1 IKLER
6 ELKRTNFNSNTSR
19 LIEKFMDNLEAFN
32 AEKEAKIAKIREE
45 ELKRQEAFYKKRND
59 KNDEFIDVEVLEE
72 VGLNE
77 PMKFLEFQQKKL
89 LTYIKQNTPLRLLEH
104 KKEFSTRDILN
115 FLEQSSLNGKEKAF
129 LIRHLERDL
138 DKIKAKIEEEEALKE
153 TQKAWLKTFGLKSMD
168 EAYTPKFSKEVS
180 EALEPVLKGEEIK
193 LTKGSFEKLLKRD
206 REEFLPV
213 IKETLENADA
223 VLKDK
228 ENALI
233 FVKDIGKKSYFTSVA
248 KNANNEWVISTNS
261 LKTLNTLK
269 NRVDD
274 NGEVL
279 FLSKEASNILA
290 EAFTKRAFSN
300 ELANDI
306 IPQAK
311 QTKLESTLNN
321 DTLQSYRTHNNAKI
335 LLDRNIWEKELE
347 LKKLV
352 EEKEKVERV
361 AQTIKEQA
369 NSRTLTKIARELEK
383 IGFESFSKR
392 SVMDYEESKLRK
404 INPRLT
410 GQQFYDESTIIDF
423 KDLKK
428 FIKSRD
434 DFIKFKDKLDT
445 LHLEKSY
452 YSSIWFNKTIKD
464 FSDTEQARF
473 YQIFNEDNYDKIMKE
488 LVDEQERKVK
498 NIDNDKIISLQK
510 ELGELKEQLEKTN
523 QSLEQSERELEQF
536 PFLQK
541 LVNHKPLFD
550 DFLALRF
557 TTMSEKEIKKQAKE
571 AFIDIDISRG
581 YIEKSLNITPLKEFG
596 TNYAEFYRDGKGAIE
611 KLIREA
617 GAFKENGEK
626 GEYKG
631 QVSGAFYK
639 EGLGDIDVVWGD
651 ESFGLKHILER
662 RTQDF
667 INQGFKQNEA
677 QNKTKELLNE
687 IPQILENGKIY
698 SQNKDKIEIIT
709 DKYTLVI
716 GTRNEKK
723 FIITELIDR
732 RNKKRM
738 EAMQTVVGDSF
749 TDEPLAKTPLS
760 SNQESIIAQ
769 INDTLS
775 EVVDNYEH
783 FCQRYGGSLD
793 GSLYL
798 DDFKALSKDEQ
809 REFSHILYT
818 FRNYLNQYDKSFENA
833 TDSIKKAYE
842 LDILGQKE
850 ANDILKKANP
860 QRNITKYVE
869 NALRVIKSIKA
880 SKEYGDDYF
889 EKMQELK
896 DIENKFYKYITGLEK
911 TKNQIENI
919 QFQIQKA
926 NLEKLNEL
934 NERVDE
940 SVKNLIDKSTS
951 KGRDMQII
959 GAANFT
965 PQIAKY
971 IHENKKRIAIE
982 KLDAKEAENLGFK
995 FPNEARA
1002 TIDYTA
1008 IQHTLKRHGGDS
1020 KLAKESGQE
1029 PINYDDIANYRNIAK
1044 NADETLQ
1051 SEDKSGNKV
1060 VVSFKQINGHFVVV
1074 EQMQRKNND
1083 LAFKTMFK
1091 EKGEYKNS
1099 PSYKETRAKTQT
1111 LSSGYEPSANSFVK
1125 PDESIPQT
1133 PQEIIKQAKQSGKS
1147 VTETKE
1153 LLQKHKDNKIINT
1166 LKEMQDKDVN
1176 VKLGDKDLLELY
1188 ARASKD
1194 IVKNMENARF
1204 EPDFIHQIKQYNDN
1218 L

>member
-1 IKLER
+1 
-6 ELKRTNFNSNTSR
+6 
-19 LIEKFMDNLEAFN
+19 
-32 AEKEAKIAKIREE
+32 
-45 ELKRQEAFYKKRND
+45 
-59 KNDEFIDVEVLEE
+59 
-72 VGLNE
+72 
-77 PMKFLEFQQKKL
+77 
-89 LTYIKQNTPLRLLEH
+89 
-104 KKEFSTRDILN
+104 
-115 FLEQSSLNGKEKAF
+115 QSALNGKEKAF

-138 DKIKAKIEEEEALKE
+138 DKIKAKIKEEEALKE
-153 TQKAWLKTFGLKSMD
+153 AQKEWLETFGLKSMD
-168 EAYTPKFSKEVS
+168 ETYTPKFSKEVS
-180 EALEPVLKGEEIK
+180 EALEKVLKGEEIK

-206 REEFLPV
+206 REEFLPF

-269 NRVDD
+269 NRLDD
-274 NGEVL
+274 NGEL
-279 FLSKEASNILA
+279 LYLSKEASNILA

-300 ELANDI
+300 ELASES

-321 DTLQSYRTHNNAKI
+321 DTLQSYRTHNNAKTRLKRSI
-335 LLDRNIWEKELE
+335 DEKERE
-347 LKKLV
+347 LKDLV
-352 EEKEKVERV
+352 EEKEKVERW

-392 SVMDYEESKLRK
+392 SVMDYEASKVRK

-452 YSSIWFNKTIKD
+452 YNSIWFNKTIKD
-464 FSDTEQARF
+464 FSDREQARF
-473 YQIFNEDNYDKIMKE
+473 YQIFSEDNYDKIMKE
-488 LVDEQERKVK
+488 LIDEQERKVK

-510 ELGELKEQLEKTN
+510 ELEQLKEQLEKTN
-523 QSLEQSERELEQF
+523 QSLAQSERVLEQI
-536 PFLQK
+536 PFLEK
-541 LVNHKPLFD
+541 LFDNKPLFN
-550 DFLALRF
+550 DFVSLRF
-557 TTMSEKEIKKQAKE
+557 YTESEKEIKEQAKK

-581 YIEKSLNITPLKEFG
+581 YIEKALNITPLKEFG
-596 TNYAEFYRDGKGAIE
+596 TNYAEFYRDGKGAVK

-617 GAFKENGEK
+617 QAFKESGEK
-626 GEYKG
+626 GEFKA

-639 EGLGDIDVVWGD
+639 EGLGDIDLVWGD

-769 INDTLS
+769 INNTLS

-818 FRNYLNQYDKSFENA
+818 FRNYLNQYD
-833 TDSIKKAYE
+833 
-842 LDILGQKE
+842 
-850 ANDILKKANP
+850 
-860 QRNITKYVE
+860 
-869 NALRVIKSIKA
+869 
-880 SKEYGDDYF
+880 
-889 EKMQELK
+889 
-896 DIENKFYKYITGLEK
+896 
-911 TKNQIENI
+911 
-919 QFQIQKA
+919 
-926 NLEKLNEL
+926 
-934 NERVDE
+934 
-940 SVKNLIDKSTS
+940 
-951 KGRDMQII
+951 
-959 GAANFT
+959 
-965 PQIAKY
+965 
-971 IHENKKRIAIE
+971 
-982 KLDAKEAENLGFK
+982 
-995 FPNEARA
+995 
-1002 TIDYTA
+1002 
-1008 IQHTLKRHGGDS
+1008 
-1020 KLAKESGQE
+1020 
-1029 PINYDDIANYRNIAK
+1029 
-1044 NADETLQ
+1044 
-1051 SEDKSGNKV
+1051 
-1060 VVSFKQINGHFVVV
+1060 
-1074 EQMQRKNND
+1074 
-1083 LAFKTMFK
+1083 
-1091 EKGEYKNS
+1091 
-1099 PSYKETRAKTQT
+1099 
-1111 LSSGYEPSANSFVK
+1111 
-1125 PDESIPQT
+1125 
-1133 PQEIIKQAKQSGKS
+1133 
-1147 VTETKE
+1147 
-1153 LLQKHKDNKIINT
+1153 
-1166 LKEMQDKDVN
+1166 
-1176 VKLGDKDLLELY
+1176 
-1188 ARASKD
+1188 
-1194 IVKNMENARF
+1194 
-1204 EPDFIHQIKQYNDN
+1204 
-1218 L
+1218 